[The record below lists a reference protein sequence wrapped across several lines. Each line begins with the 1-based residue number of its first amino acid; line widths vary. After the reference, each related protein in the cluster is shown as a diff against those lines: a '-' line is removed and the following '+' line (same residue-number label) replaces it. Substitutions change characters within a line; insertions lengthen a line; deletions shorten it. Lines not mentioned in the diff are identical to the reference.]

1 MDRYFNNG
9 TGVPM
14 SEDNYYEY
22 IDEND
27 LPDEYDLSQEE
38 KDYLVGKTFDLFYYV
53 SADSEETDSCTFW
66 LDEDDRIHFGI
77 GLFSL
82 PIGEDYYDAISNKVD
97 HENKEPFELF
107 CLNFMY
113 NVLSKYGNE
122 LSDFM
127 YAAYD
132 GGTAYQY
139 MIRDE
144 NGDDLFEGE
153 IDWDLRE
160 IID

>member
-14 SEDNYYEY
+14 SVDDYDDY
-22 IDEND
+22 ICEND

-38 KDYLVGKTFDLFYYV
+38 KDYLIGKHFDLFYYV
-53 SADSEETDSCTFW
+53 SSDSEETDSCTFW
-66 LDEDDRIHFGI
+66 LDEDDKIHFGI
-77 GLFSL
+77 GLFTQ
-82 PIGEDYYDAISNKVD
+82 PIGEDYYDAISDKVD
-97 HENKEPFELF
+97 PEGKEPFELF

-113 NVLSKYGNE
+113 NVLCKYGNE

-132 GGTAYQY
+132 GGNACQY

-144 NGDDLFEGE
+144 NGDDLFEGD

>member
-66 LDEDDRIHFGI
+66 LDEDDRIHFGM
-77 GLFSL
+77 GFFSL

-97 HENKEPFELF
+97 HENKKSFELF

-132 GGTAYQY
+132 CGRAYQY
-139 MIRDE
+139 IIRDD
-144 NGDDLFEGE
+144 NGNDIFEGD
-153 IDWDLRE
+153 IDWDLRD

>member
-14 SEDNYYEY
+14 SEDDYYEY
-22 IDEND
+22 TAEND
-27 LPDEYDLSQEE
+27 LSDEYDLSQEE
-38 KDYLVGKTFDLFYYV
+38 KDYLVDKHFDLFYYE
-53 SADSEETDSCTFW
+53 SADSEEVNSCTFW
-66 LDEDDRIHFGI
+66 LDKDDEIHFGI
-77 GLFSL
+77 GLFTQ
-82 PIGEDYYDAISNKVD
+82 PIGEDYYDAISDKVD
-97 HENKEPFELF
+97 PEGKEPFELF

-113 NVLSKYGNE
+113 NVLCKYGNE
-122 LSDFM
+122 LSDFT

-132 GGTAYQY
+132 GGTAFQY

-144 NGDDLFEGE
+144 NGDDLFEGD
-153 IDWDLRE
+153 IDWDLRD